1 VSPDLLQAL
10 LSNVW
15 SIFLVVLFFG
25 GSIFV
30 HELGHFLAA
39 RRRGVKVERFS
50 IGFGPKVF
58 GWRGKDGVDYRVS
71 LLPLGGYVSLPQLA
85 DLRAIEGES
94 DEDVEKLPPISYSTK
109 MIVFAAGA
117 TFNILFALLLASI
130 IWVIGQPMSSDMA
143 TTRIGYVSPT
153 LEMPDGARVPSPA
166 SEAGLQVGDTVRK
179 IDGIPVKDW
188 MQLMQTLVTGSGRT
202 ATGRPMAMF
211 TIERDGALLEVPI
224 YPLLSGEENFRRVGI
239 AANYTIQIHA
249 ITAGSPG
256 EAAGF
261 APGDE
266 LVSLNGVPIY
276 GIDTYRDTL
285 AAAGGNPVVVRVK
298 RGEGAI
304 DLTVPARTDLTDPTL
319 GLTFIRGFSLVYP
332 SPLTQVNDHVVMTFR
347 TLGSLINPQ
356 SDIGLSKVAGPV
368 GIVRIFHS
376 AAEAGIRAVLM
387 FTILVN
393 INLAIFNLLPIPVL
407 DGGQMLFATIA
418 RLRGRALPA
427 NFIMATQSTFILLLF
442 SMIIYVSFFDV
453 RRVVR
458 DVQANRAETAAPAE
472 PAKPAEA
479 DEPTS
484 P

>member
-1 VSPDLLQAL
+1 VSSDLFQAL

-50 IGFGPKVF
+50 IGFGPKIF
-58 GWRGKDGVDYRVS
+58 GWRGKDGVEYRVS
-71 LLPLGGYVSLPQLA
+71 WLPLGGYVSLPQLA

-94 DEDVEKLPPISYSTK
+94 ETDAEQLPPISYATK

-117 TFNILFALLLASI
+117 AFNVLFALLLATV
-130 IWVIGQPMSSDMA
+130 IWFIGQPMSSDMA

-153 LEMPDGARVPSPA
+153 LELPDGSRVPSPA

-179 IDGIPVKDW
+179 IDGIAVNNW

-202 ATGRPMAMF
+202 ATGQPMAMF
-211 TIERDGALLEVPI
+211 TIERDGALRELPV
-224 YPLLSGEENFRRVGI
+224 YPLLSGDEKFRRVGI
-239 AANYTIQIHA
+239 AASYSIMVHA
-249 ITAGSPG
+249 VTDGSPAA
-256 EAAGF
+256 AAGF
-261 APGDE
+261 LPGDE
-266 LVSLNGVPIY
+266 LVSINGTPIF
-276 GIDTYRDTL
+276 GIDTYRDL
-285 AAAGGNPVVVRVK
+285 LESAAGQSLDVRV
-298 RGEGAI
+298 RRADTEVA
-304 DLTVPARTDLTDPTL
+304 LTVPKRPADADITL
-319 GLTFIRGFSLVYP
+319 GLTFVRGFSLVHP
-332 SPLTQVNDHVVMTFR
+332 TPFAQVGDHVVMTFR

-407 DGGQMLFATIA
+407 DGGQMLFATLA

-427 NFIMATQSTFILLLF
+427 GFIMTAQSTFIILLF
-442 SMIIYVSFFDV
+442 TMIIYVSFFDV

-458 DVQANRAETAAPAE
+458 DVQANRAEPAAPAE
-472 PAKPAEA
+472 PAKSGEP
-479 DEPTS
+479 DEPAS

>member
-1 VSPDLLQAL
+1 MSSDLFQAL

-50 IGFGPKVF
+50 IGFGPKIF
-58 GWRGKDGVDYRVS
+58 GWRGKDGVEYRVS
-71 LLPLGGYVSLPQLA
+71 WLPLGGYVSLPQLA
-85 DLRAIEGES
+85 DLRAIEGEPGADTES
-94 DEDVEKLPPISYSTK
+94 LPPISYATK

-117 TFNILFALLLASI
+117 AFNVLFALLLATV
-130 IWVIGQPMSSDMA
+130 IWFIGQPMSSDMA

-153 LEMPDGARVPSPA
+153 LELPDGSRVPSPA

-179 IDGIPVKDW
+179 IDGIPVNDW
-188 MQLMQTLVTGSGRT
+188 MQLMQTLVTGAGRT
-202 ATGRPMAMF
+202 ATGQPMAMF
-211 TIERDGALLEVPI
+211 TIERAGALVELPV
-224 YPLLSGEENFRRVGI
+224 YPLLSGDEKFRRVGI
-239 AANYTIQIHA
+239 AASYSIMVHA
-249 ITAGSPG
+249 VADGSPAA
-256 EAAGF
+256 AAGF
-261 APGDE
+261 LPGDE
-266 LVSLNGVPIY
+266 LVSINGTPIF
-276 GIDTYRDTL
+276 GIDTYRDL
-285 AAAGGNPVVVRVK
+285 LESAAGQSLDVRV
-298 RGEGAI
+298 RRADTEVA
-304 DLTVPARTDLTDPTL
+304 LTVSGRPADADITL
-319 GLTFIRGFSLVYP
+319 GLTFVRGFSLVHP
-332 SPLTQVNDHVVMTFR
+332 TPLAQVGDHVVMTFR

-427 NFIMATQSTFILLLF
+427 SFIMTAQSTFIILLF
-442 SMIIYVSFFDV
+442 TMIIYVSFFDV

-458 DVQANRAETAAPAE
+458 DVQANRAEPAAPAE
-472 PAKPAEA
+472 PPAEP
-479 DEPTS
+479 DQP
-484 P
+484 

>member
-1 VSPDLLQAL
+1 MSPDLLQAL

-50 IGFGPKVF
+50 IGFGPKLF

-94 DEDVEKLPPISYSTK
+94 EAEVEKLPPISYSTK

-117 TFNILFALLLASI
+117 TFNVLFALLLATI
-130 IWVIGQPMSSDMA
+130 IWFIGQPMSSDMA

-153 LEMPDGARVPSPA
+153 LEMPDGTLVPSPA
-166 SEAGLQVGDTVRK
+166 SAAGLRVGDTVRK
-179 IDGIPVKDW
+179 IDGIAVKDW
-188 MQLMQTLVTGSGRT
+188 MQLLQTLVTGSGRT
-202 ATGRPMAMF
+202 ATGQPMAMF
-211 TIERDGALLEVPI
+211 TIEREGSLIDLPL
-224 YPLLSGEENFRRVGI
+224 YPLLSGDENFRRIGI
-239 AANYTIQIHA
+239 AANYTIQVHA
-249 ITAGSPG
+249 ITANTPG
-256 EAAGF
+256 AVAGF
-261 APGDE
+261 LPGDV
-266 LVSLNGVPIY
+266 LVSLNGNSIY
-276 GIDTYRDTL
+276 GIDTYRDSL
-285 AAAGGNPVVVRVK
+285 AAAGAEPILIRVK
-298 RGEGAI
+298 RGTGKI

-356 SDIGLSKVAGPV
+356 SDIGLSKLAGPV

-376 AAEAGIRAVLM
+376 AAEAGFRAVLM

-418 RLRGRALPA
+418 RLRGRALPT
-427 NFIMATQSTFILLLF
+427 NFIMAAQSTFILLLF

-458 DVQANRAETAAPAE
+458 DVQANRAEPAAPAAPATPE
-472 PAKPAEA
+472 PDPSK
-479 DEPTS
+479 
-484 P
+484 